1 VDAGFSA
8 KPSEPLQKCK
18 IAFISAA
25 RTSCALNPAQLIKV
39 MEFLYRR
46 HPEIGMRIE
55 LLIKPGASGFVG
67 SDT

>member
-1 VDAGFSA
+1 
-8 KPSEPLQKCK
+8 
-18 IAFISAA
+18 
-25 RTSCALNPAQLIKV
+25 

-67 SDT
+67 SDTQKIRACPASR